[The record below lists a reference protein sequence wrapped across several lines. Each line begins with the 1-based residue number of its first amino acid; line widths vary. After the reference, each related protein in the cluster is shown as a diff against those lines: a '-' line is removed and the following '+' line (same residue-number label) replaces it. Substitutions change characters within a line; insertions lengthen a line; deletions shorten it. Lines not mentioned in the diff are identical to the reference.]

1 MDAQS
6 DGPHRAERQNLLPR
20 RADEKLDARQKGM
33 TRRGMIAAVSYMICA
48 VTLVMFNKAA
58 LSSFNFPCA
67 NVITLLQMLSS
78 TALLAILRLADVLT
92 FADGSAAD
100 VALGRGSSSI
110 GSSGSSLG
118 SSKGGAAVG
127 LGMVVAGL
135 FAPSYSV
142 SVAPAGA
149 GGGGRKGGRSRGRR
163 SGFVPLHTLARVLP
177 LSLSY
182 LLYMVVGMASIRG
195 VNVPMYTALRRT
207 TVAFTLLAERL
218 LSSKR
223 HSSYTLISVAVIVT
237 GALLAALRDFSFEAY
252 GYSLVFLSNI
262 TTALYLAFIA
272 RLGKATGLNSFG
284 LMWCNGVICIPAL
297 LLWTFLSGEIQ
308 RALDF
313 PALLQPNFLVVLS
326 MSCLM
331 AFALNYTIF
340 LNTSLNSAL
349 TQTMCGNIKDLGTVG
364 IGWALFGGL
373 PFDLGNIIGQVMG
386 FMGSGLYAYCKIKGI

>member
-1 MDAQS
+1 
-6 DGPHRAERQNLLPR
+6 
-20 RADEKLDARQKGM
+20 
-33 TRRGMIAAVSYMICA
+33 
-48 VTLVMFNKAA
+48 
-58 LSSFNFPCA
+58 
-67 NVITLLQMLSS
+67 MLSS

-127 LGMVVAGL
+127 LGRVVAGL

-142 SVAPAGA
+142 SVAPADAA
-149 GGGGRKGGRSRGRR
+149 GGGGGKLGKGGKGGRSRVGR

-313 PALLQPNFLVVLS
+313 PALLQPNFLAVLS

-340 LNTSLNSAL
+340 LNTTLNSAL